1 MAEPEAKRLKIT
13 TINTI
18 LPSEMIEQILTFL
31 NYKDI
36 YQAQLTCKLW
46 KEIIINGNL
55 LKKASGKI
63 LKSVSFSFL

>member
-1 MAEPEAKRLKIT
+1 MAKPEAKRLKIT

-63 LKSVSFSFL
+63 LKAVIFSL